1 MAMTV
6 IGQWAVW
13 LVLVFA
19 LAALMN
25 KKPVETAAPAAF
37 FVILLLYLGGLLG
50 NLLIGMGLVWLCA
63 GAGAVY
69 LAVSWASPAGPDGSG
84 NKKRLARRWG
94 WALGGFALIGVWL
107 LCLAWGRRLSA
118 WDDLSHWGLAVKNMI
133 TLDKHHCVLPST
145 TTFRGYPP
153 ASSLFEYF
161 FARFAGQQWEAAA
174 VFGLDVLM
182 TSCLLPALRCASRR
196 QWWKTLLLGG
206 ALLAFPVVFY
216 ERVYTIVYVDML
228 LALLTAYLIFTALHT
243 DRLDQ
248 GDLISLCLGAGT
260 LVLTKETGIAMLG
273 FALLVILAAWLARDG
288 RPRNRAAWMR
298 LLAVPVA
305 MLLFGLLLRQSWVMY
320 RTMYESPRPG

>member
-69 LAVSWASPAGPDGSG
+69 LAVSWVSPAGPDGSG

-94 WALGGFALIGVWL
+94 WALGGFVLIAAWL

-133 TLDKHHCVLPST
+133 TLDRHHCVPPST
-145 TTFRGYPP
+145 TTFRAYPP

-161 FARFAGQQWEAAA
+161 FARF
-174 VFGLDVLM
+174 
-182 TSCLLPALRCASRR
+182 R
-196 QWWKTLLLGG
+196 
-206 ALLAFPVVFY
+206 
-216 ERVYTIVYVDML
+216 
-228 LALLTAYLIFTALHT
+228 
-243 DRLDQ
+243 
-248 GDLISLCLGAGT
+248 
-260 LVLTKETGIAMLG
+260 
-273 FALLVILAAWLARDG
+273 
-288 RPRNRAAWMR
+288 
-298 LLAVPVA
+298 
-305 MLLFGLLLRQSWVMY
+305 
-320 RTMYESPRPG
+320 